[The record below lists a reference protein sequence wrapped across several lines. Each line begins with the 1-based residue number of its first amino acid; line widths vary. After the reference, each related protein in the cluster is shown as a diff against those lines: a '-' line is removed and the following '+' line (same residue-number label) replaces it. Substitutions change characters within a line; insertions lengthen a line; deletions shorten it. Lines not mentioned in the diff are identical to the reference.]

1 MARVPVHAFRT
12 RLGLFSLRRNATS
25 APSRGFSGMN
35 LPIGEV
41 APAFRS
47 GSFLLSARGAS
58 QVSPVRRGWERDPTK
73 TSQLNSTMIAI
84 LVPSRFTSGIKRHQT
99 EFTVAPRG
107 GIIMNSKEVVL
118 ITGSSTGFG
127 RLFADTLARKGH
139 TVFATMRDPGGRNA
153 KNASEIRTLAEK
165 DSLPIYVLE
174 MDVTDDASV
183 QRAVDAAVAKAGRID
198 VAINNAGYV
207 VSGLAEAVT
216 PEQAQ
221 RLMDT
226 NFLGPVRV
234 NRAVLPHM
242 RRQRSGVLMH
252 ISSAAGRII
261 APSMGF
267 YCASKFALE
276 ALAEAYSYELAGQG
290 IESVIVEPGQYE
302 TAVFGSAVTGADEA
316 RTDTYG
322 AVKEIPAKVQAALS
336 SSAGNA
342 QEVADAVLRII
353 ETPAGERQ
361 LRYFVSPQNFGVDE
375 INALSKQVQ
384 ANILA
389 AFGLAAD
396 TKFRKGR
403 AVGSV

>member
-1 MARVPVHAFRT
+1 M
-12 RLGLFSLRRNATS
+12 S
-25 APSRGFSGMN
+25 
-35 LPIGEV
+35 
-41 APAFRS
+41 
-47 GSFLLSARGAS
+47 
-58 QVSPVRRGWERDPTK
+58 
-73 TSQLNSTMIAI
+73 
-84 LVPSRFTSGIKRHQT
+84 
-99 EFTVAPRG
+99 
-107 GIIMNSKEVVL
+107 SKQVVL

-139 TVFATMRDPGGRNA
+139 TVFATMRDPGGRNT

-183 QRAVDAAVAKAGRID
+183 VRAVDAAVAKAGRID

-216 PEQAQ
+216 PQQAQ

-276 ALAEAYSYELAGQG
+276 ALAEAYSYELAAQG

-302 TAVFGSAVTGADEA
+302 TSVFGNTVRAADEA
-316 RTDTYG
+316 RTNTYG
-322 AVKEIPAKVQAALS
+322 AVKEFPTKVNAALS
-336 SSAGNA
+336 STAGNA
-342 QEVADAVLRII
+342 QEVADTVLRII
-353 ETPAGERQ
+353 ETPPGEKQ
-361 LRYFVSPQNFGVDE
+361 LRYFVGPQSFGVED
-375 INALSKQVQ
+375 INALTKRVQ
-384 ANILA
+384 TNALE

-396 TKFRKGR
+396 TKFRKGK